1 MRVVST
7 TSRMAFGLASI
18 TVFAVLLAG
27 LIGLIPDR
35 DSAVMQGRARLCQ
48 SAGISF
54 TLLANREDFAKVR
67 LGLEALVS
75 QNSELLTAAVRKADG
90 EFVARVGNHEQHWND
105 PNVKD
110 LNGVQMLVPILHN
123 GEQWGSLEFCFEP
136 LQRAGWMGR
145 WLSESVRLPW
155 FIMLVTGAGSWF
167 YLRRVLSYLD
177 PSRVVPARV
186 RQALDTLTE
195 GLLLLDKDERI
206 VLANRAFVEAA
217 GIEEKKLL
225 GRKASDLPWLTG
237 TAEAVSS
244 DLPWQRVLRG
254 EQVRNSAML
263 NLKPPTNETRT
274 FMVNAAP
281 ILDDRGRSQ
290 GALTSFG
297 DVTPLEKKKTELAEM
312 LNVLQN
318 SADEIGRQNR
328 ELERLATEDPLTG
341 CLNRRSFFSSFE
353 SAWGVTTNPGL
364 ALSCVMIDIDFFKSV
379 NDRFGHSTG
388 DEVLREVAA
397 TLKKAARSEDLVC
410 RYGGEEFCVLMRDT
424 DLATATK
431 NAERLRQTIAAI
443 PFSQLSVTASL
454 GVSCRSLG
462 AHSPQELLD
471 QADKCLYV
479 AKKNGRNRV
488 VSFDCVPRDSVIDQ
502 AKTARTNPEARS
514 VAEQPIPFH
523 AVAALMSALAYR
535 DLTTAEHSRRVA
547 DLCVEVAEG
556 LMSPS
561 QSYLL
566 EIAALLHDIG
576 KIAVPDAVLLKAE
589 ALTPDEREL
598 MRTHQ
603 RQGAELVRA
612 SFKSPEL
619 CAILEHLATPPNAK
633 LRDAKTGQQTSV
645 PLAARI
651 LAIAD
656 SFDSMTSD
664 SLYRKARTRD
674 QAFAELRRCAGTQFD
689 AELVARFI
697 VCVTAH
703 GADKQTS
710 GAVSKETTL
719 AIGQH
724 IERLVSALDRRD
736 LNSLRDIAGRMNLVA
751 AKQGVTAVA
760 SRAAGLEASL
770 TSEDTDL
777 LAVLH
782 EANELL
788 QLCRETQGISV
799 ESSPSQSLPAP
810 SSRILNTTALV
821 LTQVVD

>member
-1 MRVVST
+1 MRVLST

-18 TVFAVLLAG
+18 AVSAVLVAG

-67 LGLEALVS
+67 LGLEALVN

-90 EFVARVGNHEQHWND
+90 ELVARVGNHERHWND
-105 PNVKD
+105 PDVKD
-110 LNGVQMLVPILHN
+110 LNGAQMVVPIFQN

-136 LQRAGWMGR
+136 LQRAGWLGR

-206 VLANRAFVEAA
+206 VLANRAFAEAA
-217 GIEEKKLL
+217 GIEERKLI
-225 GRKASDLPWLTG
+225 GRKASALPWRSG
-237 TAEAVSS
+237 SEDVVSS

-254 EQVRNSAML
+254 EQNHNSAML
-263 NLKPPTNETRT
+263 NLKPPTDETRT

-297 DVTPLEKKKTELAEM
+297 DVTPLEKKKVELNEM
-312 LNVLQN
+312 LDRLQA
-318 SADEIGRQNR
+318 SAEEIRRQNQ

-341 CLNRRSFFSSFE
+341 CLNRRSFFSTFE
-353 SAWGVTTNPGL
+353 SAWANSEKRGH
-364 ALSCVMIDIDFFKSV
+364 AISCVMVDVDFFKSV

-388 DEVLREVAA
+388 DEVLRAVAA
-397 TLKKAARSEDLVC
+397 TLKRSARDEDLVC

-424 DLATATK
+424 DLATAAE
-431 NAERLRQTIAAI
+431 NAEQLRLAIAAI
-443 PFSQLSVTASL
+443 QHPKLSVTASL

-479 AKKNGRNRV
+479 AKQNGRNRV
-488 VSFDCVPRDSVIDQ
+488 VRFDALPGDLVIDPT
-502 AKTARTNPEARS
+502 KTTRTKPEAS
-514 VAEQPIPFH
+514 LTPEQSIPFH
-523 AVAALMSALAYR
+523 AVTALMSALAYR
-535 DLTTAEHSRRVA
+535 DLSTAEHSRRVA
-547 DLCVEVAEG
+547 DLCVQVAER

-561 QSYLL
+561 QSYVL

-576 KIAVPDAVLLKAE
+576 KIGVPDAVLLKAG
-589 ALTPDEREL
+589 ALTPEEREL

-603 RQGAELVRA
+603 RQGVELVRA

-619 CAILEHLATPPNAK
+619 CAILEHLATPLNTK
-633 LRDAKTGQQTSV
+633 RGDAKTGEEVSV
-645 PLAARI
+645 PLASRI

-664 SLYRKARTRD
+664 SIYRRARTRD
-674 QAFAELRRCAGTQFD
+674 QAFAELRRCAGAQFD
-689 AELVARFI
+689 AELVERFI
-697 VCVTAH
+697 ACVSAH
-703 GADKQTS
+703 GTTDHESGVVSRETS
-710 GAVSKETTL
+710 L
-719 AIGQH
+719 AMGQH
-724 IERLVSALDRRD
+724 MEGLVLALDRRD
-736 LNSLRDIAGRMNLVA
+736 LDGLRDIASHMNLIA
-751 AKQGVTAVA
+751 AKQGATAVA
-760 SRAAGLEASL
+760 AQAADLEAAL

-788 QLCRETQGISV
+788 QLCRQAQRTAFDSSQPNSQNSPVSRISKAGTL
-799 ESSPSQSLPAP
+799 SC
-810 SSRILNTTALV
+810 SSR
-821 LTQVVD
+821 

>member
-1 MRVVST
+1 MRLLST

-18 TVFAVLLAG
+18 TVSAVLLAG

-35 DSAVMQGRARLCQ
+35 DSAVMQGRSRLCQ

-67 LGLEALVS
+67 LGLEALVQ
-75 QNSELLTAAVRKADG
+75 QNPELLTAAIRKSDG
-90 EFVARVGNHEQHWND
+90 ELVARVGNHEQHWNN
-105 PNVKD
+105 PQVKD
-110 LNGVQMLVPILHN
+110 LNGAQMLVPILQN
-123 GEQWGSLEFCFEP
+123 GEHWGSMEFCFEP
-136 LQRAGWMGR
+136 LQHAGWLGR

-206 VLANRAFVEAA
+206 VLANRAFVNAA

-225 GRKASDLPWLTG
+225 GRRASALPWQIGAAEASPSDLPWK
-237 TAEAVSS
+237 
-244 DLPWQRVLRG
+244 RVLRG
-254 EQVRNSAML
+254 EPDRHSGML
-263 NLKPPTNETRT
+263 DLKPPTEETRT
-274 FMVNAAP
+274 FIVNSAP

-290 GALTSFG
+290 GVLTSFG
-297 DVTPLEKKKTELAEM
+297 DVTPLEKKKVELAET
-312 LNVLQN
+312 LNRLQN
-318 SADEIGRQNR
+318 SADEIRRQNQ

-341 CLNRRSFFSSFE
+341 CLNRRSFFSTFE
-353 SAWGVTTNPGL
+353 SAWTALEKPGL
-364 ALSCVMIDIDFFKSV
+364 ALSCVMVDIDFFKSV
-379 NDRFGHSTG
+379 NDRFGHSAG

-410 RYGGEEFCVLMRDT
+410 RYGGEEFCILMRDT
-424 DLATATK
+424 DLAAAAK
-431 NAERLRQTIAAI
+431 NAERFRQAIAAI
-443 PFSQLSVTASL
+443 PFQQLSVTASL

-471 QADKCLYV
+471 QADKCLYL
-479 AKKNGRNRV
+479 AKQNGRNRV
-488 VSFDCVPRDSVIDQ
+488 VTFDGVPRDLVVDQ
-502 AKTARTNPEARS
+502 PKTSRSNPEARHA
-514 VAEQPIPFH
+514 AEQPIPFP
-523 AVAALMSALAYR
+523 AVAVLMSALAYR

-547 DLCVEVAEG
+547 DLCVEIAEG

-576 KIAVPDAVLLKAE
+576 KIGVPDAVLLKAE
-589 ALTPDEREL
+589 ALTPAEHEL

-619 CAILEHLATPPNAK
+619 CAILEHLATPPKTK
-633 LRDAKTGQQTSV
+633 LVDAKTGEPMSV
-645 PLAARI
+645 PLASRI

-656 SFDSMTSD
+656 SFDSMTND
-664 SLYRKARTRD
+664 SVYRSARTRD
-674 QAFAELRRCAGTQFD
+674 QAFIELRRCAGTQFD
-689 AELVARFI
+689 AELVERFI
-697 VCVTAH
+697 ARITSH
-703 GADKQTS
+703 GADNRKDHT
-710 GAVSKETTL
+710 VSNEAAL

-724 IERLVSALDRRD
+724 MERLVSALNRRD
-736 LNSLRDIAGRMNLVA
+736 LSSLRDIAGHMNLVA
-751 AKQGVTAVA
+751 AKQGVTTVA
-760 SRAAGLEASL
+760 AQAADLEAAL
-770 TSEDTDL
+770 TSEDSDL
-777 LAVLH
+777 LTVLH

-788 QLCRETQGISV
+788 QLCRQTQGTSV
-799 ESSPSQSLPAP
+799 DGSQPQPRERSRFAPARRSNQGLTLES
-810 SSRILNTTALV
+810 
-821 LTQVVD
+821 